1 MAKKLKIS
9 LEKAQVRE
17 EEDISNDSYEASS
30 DESAEEWSDDEL
42 EGDAE
47 DEFDVEGVSLGD
59 SEDEDD
65 SEEEDDD
72 DDNEEE
78 EDDSF
83 PTKRKSAKTSDGS
96 EAFSSAVTAILGS
109 KLKAYDRKDPILARN
124 KLTIKKL
131 ELDKLEAKAK
141 RALLAEKK
149 QLQEKHR
156 VRRLIPAGD
165 GAAEALAHERHL
177 KKSAQKGVVRLFNAI
192 LATQIK
198 TEQQL
203 EAEIGGEK
211 RKQEL
216 MNEISKEKFLDLVQ
230 AAGNE

>member
-9 LEKAQVRE
+9 PEKAQVRE
-17 EEDISNDSYEASS
+17 EEDVSNDSYESAS
-30 DESAEEWSDDEL
+30 EQSAEEASDDDSED
-42 EGDAE
+42 DAE
-47 DEFDVEGVSLGD
+47 DEFDVDGVSLGD
-59 SEDEDD
+59 SDDDESDNDD
-65 SEEEDDD
+65 SEDDV
-72 DDNEEE
+72 EEE

-83 PTKRKSAKTSDGS
+83 PTKRKSGKTNDGS
-96 EAFSSAVTAILGS
+96 EAFSLAVTAILGS

-124 KLTIKKL
+124 KLTLKKL

-149 QLQEKHR
+149 QLQDKHR
-156 VRRLIPAGD
+156 VRRLIPSGD

-177 KKSAQKGVVRLFNAI
+177 KKSAQKGVVRLFNAV

-203 EAEIGGEK
+203 ESEIGGEK